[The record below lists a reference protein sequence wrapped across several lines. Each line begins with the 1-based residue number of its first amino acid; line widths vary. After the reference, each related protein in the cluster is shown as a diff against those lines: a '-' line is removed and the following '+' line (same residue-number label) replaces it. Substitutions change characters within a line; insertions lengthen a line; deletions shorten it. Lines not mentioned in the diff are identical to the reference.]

1 MIEVSYSE
9 ARARLAQLLDR
20 VTEDR
25 EVVRIRRQGNKPAA
39 VIIDADDYASLEETA
54 YLLSSPANA
63 RHILRALVELEAGQG
78 RAYESVEDMWRE
90 LEDVPVR
97 AESTAPAT
105 LDLKSAHR
113 ANIESARPHQTPP
126 DAFDEKASQAPVE
139 PRVSGSASKARPGGG
154 RRSSK
159 S

>member
-78 RAYESVEDMWRE
+78 RPYESVEDLWRE
-90 LEDVPVR
+90 LEDEPAG

-113 ANIESARPHQTPP
+113 A
-126 DAFDEKASQAPVE
+126 
-139 PRVSGSASKARPGGG
+139 
-154 RRSSK
+154 RRSK
-159 S
+159 QVVNDGPREHTHRA